1 MNIQRNDKLIKRN
14 ARIAQFTMLAGLVV
28 LGGGMYVSF
37 SQPEQVGLSLGA
49 LALGFIFSQ
58 VGIYFLNRWGRKPRP
73 DEQIDKA
80 LKGLD
85 RKYTMY
91 HFSSPAS
98 HLLVGPTGLWV
109 LLPYYQRGTITYSRG
124 RWRQKGGGI
133 MYQYLKI
140 FAQESLG
147 RPDLEVQSETR
158 DIETL
163 LKKHFSDENLPAVQ
177 AALVFTHPEAIIDIP
192 DGEDPPAQAVKLAEL
207 KKLVLKT
214 VKGKTLSVD
223 KIKTIDDALL
233 SAG

>member
-37 SQPEQVGLSLGA
+37 SQPENVALSLGA
-49 LALGFIFSQ
+49 LAIGFILSQ

-85 RKYTMY
+85 RKYTIY
-91 HFSSPAS
+91 HFAAPVS

-109 LLPYYQRGTITYSRG
+109 LLPYYQRGIITFSKG

-147 RPDLEVQSETR
+147 RPEIEVQSEMR
-158 DIETL
+158 DIETF
-163 LKKHFSDENLPAVQ
+163 LKKHFTDENLPQVQ
-177 AALVFTHPEAIIDIP
+177 AALVFTHPQAVIEIP
-192 DGEDPPAQAVKLAEL
+192 DDETPPAEAVKLADL
-207 KKLVLKT
+207 KKLVSKT
-214 VKGKTLSVD
+214 TKGKFLSVE
-223 KIKTIDDALL
+223 KIKTIEDALV
-233 SAG
+233 AEE